1 MQPSSYNETAEV
13 LLKRSNGLNKTV
25 LIEDCYSDKEAA
37 ERAESMYGMPVLR
50 VIYRG
55 QCAS

>member
-1 MQPSSYNETAEV
+1 MTSNYEV
-13 LLKRSNGLNKTV
+13 LLKRCNGLNKTV

-37 ERAESMYGMPVLR
+37 ERAEAMYGMSVLR